1 MNSLKCYKGSVEL
14 PEVKEKGKV
23 TQNWKITYKLKLYKE
38 ALFRE
43 HSMVNSLKLLC
54 SSGG

>member
-1 MNSLKCYKGSVEL
+1 MNSLKCYKVSVEL

-38 ALFRE
+38 AFFRE